1 MPTALLSVEIAVAV
15 VLLLLAVFLA
25 TTYARRRVI
34 SRGAILFVSCGWRAN
49 RRNRWRLGHLR
60 LGNTKLEWFSL
71 LGVSARPQRGWDR
84 VSVDL
89 ESPRAVRRSDV
100 IDFMPDAV
108 PVPCTDNGVSFEL
121 ALTPGAYTALR
132 SWSEASPPGSTANV
146 A

>member
-1 MPTALLSVEIAVAV
+1 M
-15 VLLLLAVFLA
+15 VLVLLAVFLA

-34 SRGAILFVSCGWRAN
+34 SRGAILFVPCGWRSN

-60 LGNTKLEWFSL
+60 LGNTRLEWFSL

-89 ESPRAVRRSDV
+89 ESPRAARRSDV

-108 PVPCTDNGVSFEL
+108 PVPCTDNGVSL
-121 ALTPGAYTALR
+121 RAGAHARRLHR
-132 SWSEASPPGSTANV
+132 AAVLVQASPPGSTANV